1 MRKLIALATLSTVAG
16 LGAAAGLAGTASAA
30 GGSGII
36 TRPAI
41 AYSGPT
47 TNSDQ
52 LAYLSQNAIVET
64 ACWTKGQTVDGSH
77 IWIGIRHNGD
87 EAYVNRAFIDAPAG
101 LEHC

>member
-36 TRPAI
+36 TRPTT

-47 TNSDQ
+47 TGSDQ
-52 LAYLSQNAIVET
+52 IAYLPQNAVVET
-64 ACWTKGQTVDGSH
+64 ACWTKGQIVDGSY
-77 IWIGIRHNGD
+77 IWIGIRHNGN
-87 EAYVNRAFIDAPAG
+87 EAYVNRASIDPPAD
-101 LEHC
+101 LDHC

>member
-16 LGAAAGLAGTASAA
+16 LGAAAGLAGTARAA

-36 TRPAI
+36 TRPTT

-47 TNSDQ
+47 TNSEEVAD
-52 LAYLSQNAIVET
+52 LPQNAVVET
-64 ACWTKGQTVDGSH
+64 ACWTKGETVDGSH

-87 EAYVNRAFIDAPAG
+87 EAYVNRASINPPADI
-101 LEHC
+101 EHC